1 MALPFV
7 MIKSISDAL
16 TEGANMAIGSI
27 PIEMTISP
35 FTHIVFCLHFKSTA
49 SKVKRV
55 CHDL

>member
-7 MIKSISDAL
+7 MIKLISNAL
-16 TEGANMAIGSI
+16 TEGANMATGSV
-27 PIEMTISP
+27 PVEMTISP
-35 FTHIVFCLHFKSTA
+35 FTHIVFCLHFKGTV